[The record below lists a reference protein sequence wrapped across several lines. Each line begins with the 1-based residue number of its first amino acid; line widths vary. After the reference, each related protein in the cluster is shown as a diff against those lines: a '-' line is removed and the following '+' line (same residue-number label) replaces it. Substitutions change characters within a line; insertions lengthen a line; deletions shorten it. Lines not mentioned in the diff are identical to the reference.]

1 MRTGGL
7 LDCNSPTVQQ
17 SITILL
23 WYIATALSIA
33 DEGPSLI
40 PRRQLRTCISHIHL
54 SLEDLSFHIPL
65 PVVKLLL
72 SPNPSNPTL
81 DHPFRSGS

>member
-65 PVVKLLL
+65 STASREATPV
-72 SPNPSNPTL
+72 P
-81 DHPFRSGS
+81 